1 MTVTASDRQAF
12 TMIEV
17 VVAIMVIA
25 MAFVPMLNLFKF
37 GSQGTV
43 NNVNEVTA
51 TNYASDLVNFVREI
65 QHYKLEEAVKDKIE
79 LKTDA
84 EIKDFFANK
93 LKLNPPPA
101 VEEPFERS
109 IELKRYDGKVKKG
122 GGILGAIGAWIG
134 EAIAAYEKR
143 QAISSYLF
151 SVTVSFP
158 RPTKAGRDKVRLFSM
173 VVE

>member
-1 MTVTASDRQAF
+1 MTVPASVRQAF

-84 EIKDFFANK
+84 EIKDFFATS
-93 LKLNPPPA
+93 L
-101 VEEPFERS
+101 S
-109 IELKRYDGKVKKG
+109 
-122 GGILGAIGAWIG
+122 
-134 EAIAAYEKR
+134 
-143 QAISSYLF
+143 
-151 SVTVSFP
+151 
-158 RPTKAGRDKVRLFSM
+158 
-173 VVE
+173 